1 MSQATDSSNL
11 DSPRPAQAQGSAK
24 TQVAKASAAEIIGEV
39 HWREFPEVDLDD
51 FLTSALHRIVERG
64 YYATSVRTIV
74 KDVGVTIPAFYYH
87 YENKQQMLVAL
98 LDLSMD
104 IVQSKIGA
112 SVEEA
117 GEDVVKQLTNF
128 AECTA
133 LIMAYYREFA
143 FLDSEIR
150 SLERENLEHYARRR
164 DRTEALL
171 REIVTR
177 GCGQGKFHTPYP
189 LEAARALLTSLQGIA
204 LWFRMDGPD
213 TPEDIAQHYAHFAL
227 AIVQADTR
235 P

>member
-1 MSQATDSSNL
+1 MSQATDPDSS
-11 DSPRPAQAQGSAK
+11 DSSRPAHAQGSVKSQAARESA
-24 TQVAKASAAEIIGEV
+24 AKASSEV
-39 HWREFPEVDLDD
+39 HWREFPSIELDD
-51 FLTSALHRIVERG
+51 FLSSALHRIVERG

-117 GEDVVKQLTNF
+117 GDDVVKQLTNF

-133 LIMAYYREFA
+133 LIMAHYRDFA

-150 SLERENLEHYARRR
+150 SLEKDNLEHYARRR

-171 REIVTR
+171 RDIVTR
-177 GCGQGKFHTPYP
+177 GCEQGKFHTPHP
-189 LEAARALLTSLQGIA
+189 VEAARALLSSLQGIA

-213 TPEDIAQHYAHFAL
+213 TPEGIAKQYAHFAL
-227 AIVQADTR
+227 AIAQAGSR
-235 P
+235 G